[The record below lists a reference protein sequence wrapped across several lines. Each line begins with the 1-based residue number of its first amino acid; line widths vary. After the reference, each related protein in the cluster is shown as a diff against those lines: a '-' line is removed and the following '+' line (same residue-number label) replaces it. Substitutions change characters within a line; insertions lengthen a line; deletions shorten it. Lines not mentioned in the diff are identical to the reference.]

1 MPPLPRS
8 TLAGYAILAVLVV
21 VLGGRWLAHRSAAGS
36 ASAPAARAFTGA
48 PVRVTQTP
56 VAPAVVDVTGAVR
69 RPGVYRL
76 AAGSRVRDALARAGG
91 VTRAA
96 APSSVNLAAKLADG
110 QQIVIPR
117 AVAAGACAT
126 ATAPAAA
133 AGGSAAPAAAAGPV
147 SLAAATLAEL
157 DTLPGVG
164 PATAQKIV
172 DWRTQHGGFS
182 SVDDLAE
189 VPGIGPKKL
198 ATLRPLVQ
206 P

>member
-8 TLAGYAILAVLVV
+8 TLVGYAILAALVL
-21 VLGGRWLAHRSAAGS
+21 VLGGRWLVHRSGQAA
-36 ASAPAARAFTGA
+36 APAPAAGTVSGSSL
-48 PVRVTQTP
+48 RVTRSPQL
-56 VAPAVVDVTGAVR
+56 PAVVDVTGAVR

-96 APSSVNLAAKLADG
+96 TAGAVNLAAKLADG
-110 QQIVIPR
+110 QQIVVPR
-117 AVAAGACAT
+117 AVTAAACGAATASAPAGAS
-126 ATAPAAA
+126 P
-133 AGGSAAPAAAAGPV
+133 AAAGPV
-147 SLAAATLAEL
+147 SLAGATLEQL

-164 PATAQKIV
+164 PATAQKIL
-172 DWRTQHGGFS
+172 DWRTQHGGFGT
-182 SVDDLAE
+182 VDDLGE

-198 ATLRPLVQ
+198 AALRPLVQ

>member
-1 MPPLPRS
+1 MPPVPRS

-21 VLGGRWLAHRSAAGS
+21 ILGGRWLAHRDGAGGVAAPASGALP
-36 ASAPAARAFTGA
+36 ASA
-48 PVRVTQTP
+48 VRVTRSP
-56 VAPAVVDVTGAVR
+56 SAPAVVDVAGAVR

-91 VTRAA
+91 LTHAA
-96 APSSVNLAAKLADG
+96 APGAVNLAAKLADG

-117 AVAAGACAT
+117 A
-126 ATAPAAA
+126 APAAA
-133 AGGSAAPAAAAGPV
+133 CGGTAGAAAPAAPPAGPV
-147 SLAAATLAEL
+147 SLAGATVEQL

-164 PATAQKIV
+164 PATAQKIL
-172 DWRTQHGGFS
+172 DWRTQHGGFT
-182 SVDDLAE
+182 SVDDLGE